1 MVTCIEL
8 TGEGKILA
16 SMFFKYTEVFSIV
29 GIVYLILVSI
39 TTWILNTVE
48 KQLSIPGFEVP
59 GYNNSIDITLDF
71 LSFLLLLLK
80 VFGSQH
86 RCMHLVSN

>member
-16 SMFFKYTEVFSIV
+16 SMFFKYTDVFSIV

-39 TTWILNTVE
+39 ATWI
-48 KQLSIPGFEVP
+48 
-59 GYNNSIDITLDF
+59 
-71 LSFLLLLLK
+71 
-80 VFGSQH
+80 
-86 RCMHLVSN
+86 